1 MPLPALESILASGE
15 DSRHQFK
22 RDETNADSIA
32 AELAA
37 FANSGGGLLL
47 LGVDDSGKVSGLDAA
62 NVRRLNQLISN
73 AASQN
78 VRPPV
83 HPTTENIQTAQ
94 GILAGYRDLAAGRA
108 FVSSDD
114 FKADMAVLDRKEA
127 EGW

>member
-1 MPLPALESILASGE
+1 MQTTELIAVLGRGE

-47 LGVDDSGKVSGLDAA
+47 LGVDDNGKVTGLDAV

-78 VRPPV
+78 VCPPV
-83 HPTTENIQTAQ
+83 HPTTENIQTA
-94 GILAGYRDLAAGRA
+94 
-108 FVSSDD
+108 
-114 FKADMAVLDRKEA
+114 
-127 EGW
+127 